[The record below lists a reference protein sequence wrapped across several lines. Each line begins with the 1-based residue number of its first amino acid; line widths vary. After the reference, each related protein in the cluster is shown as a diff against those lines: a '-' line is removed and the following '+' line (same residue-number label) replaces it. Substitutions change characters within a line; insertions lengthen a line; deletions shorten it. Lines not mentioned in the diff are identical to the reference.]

1 MKSMSIK
8 QYFEVVK
15 PKYVYLKLIPDTS
28 IRNYNSSYIA
38 KSIAY
43 MYRNITQSINRVEK
57 KFIFRTAV
65 KCSFFINIEK
75 DKVDFY
81 FIVPDQYLTL
91 AKSKITET
99 WPKVTIDTV
108 QSLPWF
114 GTDALKYQVKYE
126 KEDALSLNLDKKCN
140 EPLNSLLNV
149 LDIMEDKDHVG
160 IFYNFMPTSQLPWKK
175 QYSETIEKLK
185 SNKPI
190 DKEKTNIIYIL
201 KASILYT
208 LDIMDYI
215 IKTISYALG
224 AKEEEKSSSI
234 VEAVVTSLTINDKKD
249 LTAAT
254 KNKKDS
260 TVLNTQVVVLSESKD
275 NKRRLNNA
283 ITVCESFNTLSE
295 DNRLIYKKVNGNTF
309 YYDDFKIKKVEENTM
324 STEECQNFLELPG
337 RTILEQHKQIAKI
350 DVLETD
356 IPEELQSGTMC
367 IGTSTYK
374 GNIKKA
380 FLSNDKNFKFL
391 TLALIGPTRSG
402 KTTFI
407 SNLTKDSLDNKE
419 CTILFDFCGNCE
431 LSNDVS
437 NVTNNVLNIDC
448 SNFDT
453 LQGLG
458 YNEITP
464 SSDNIFEVYRCAK
477 AKTSQLMTLINSLN
491 SDDSELKARM
501 ERFLEAGALVVFIN
515 NGSIKDVFKV
525 LQDHIARGNYINS
538 IPKGQ
543 LENMEE
549 YISTL
554 KELNE
559 YSKASKDN
567 APRVIGTKISI
578 VSGIINRISK
588 LKQNTY
594 MELMLKK
601 DCKDNINLV
610 DEMQKNQLITIRMP
624 EIMFSTE
631 QEKDIYCT
639 YWVTKIWGALQKRK
653 WDTAKLEN
661 RTKVNI
667 VFDELYQV
675 PNCQDFLRSKL
686 SQIAKFSCKPIISC
700 HYLGQIS
707 IIRNELKAAN
717 SSYILLQGCDKDNFK
732 ELSIEFANSG
742 YTVYDLLHLKRYY
755 ALDLIKYEN
764 GWWSGIT
771 KLPKPFVNS

>member
-43 MYRNITQSINRVEK
+43 MYRNITQSIKRVEK

-75 DKVDFY
+75 DKADFY

-91 AKSKITET
+91 TKSKITET
-99 WPKVTIDTV
+99 WPKVTIDIV
-108 QSLPWF
+108 ESLPWF
-114 GTDALKYQVKYE
+114 GIDALKYQVKYE

-149 LDIMEDKDHVG
+149 LDIMEEKDHVG

-175 QYSETIEKLK
+175 QYSETIEKIK

-201 KASILYT
+201 KTSILYT

-260 TVLNTQVVVLSESKD
+260 TVLNTQIVVISESKD
-275 NKRRLNNA
+275 NKRRSNNA

-295 DNRLIYKKVNGNTF
+295 GNRLIYKKVNGNIF

-356 IPEELQSGTMC
+356 IPEELQSGTMSV
-367 IGTSTYK
+367 GTSTYK
-374 GNIKKA
+374 GDIKKT

-391 TLALIGPTRSG
+391 TLTLIGPTRAG
-402 KTTFI
+402 KTTLI

-431 LSNDVS
+431 LSDDVS
-437 NVTNNVLNIDC
+437 SVTNNILNIDC

-464 SSDNIFEVYRCAK
+464 ANNNIFEVYRCAK

-525 LQDHIARGNYINS
+525 LQDHIARGNYVNS
-538 IPKGQ
+538 IPKNQ

-567 APRVIGTKISI
+567 VPKVIGTKISI

-601 DCKDNINLV
+601 DCKNNINLV
-610 DEMQKNQLITIRMP
+610 EEMQKNQLICIRMP

-639 YWVTKIWGALQKRK
+639 YWITKIWGALQKRK
-653 WDTAKLEN
+653 WDISKLED
-661 RTKVNI
+661 RVKVNI

-686 SQIAKFSCKPIISC
+686 SQIAKFSCKSIISC

-707 IIRNELKAAN
+707 LIRNELKAAN
-717 SSYILLQGCDKDNFK
+717 SSYMLLQGCDKDNFK

-742 YTVYDLLHLKRYY
+742 YTVDDLLHLKRYY
-755 ALDLIKYEN
+755 ALNLIKYEN